1 MSEQPKCELCGEP
14 MPVGEEMFKYH
25 GHSGPCPTKGKAFE
39 PWQLRVIE
47 EKKELDARLVKLS
60 EFLSASICTLR
71 SVTPSA
77 KAVFNRKFLSL
88 SSFSIISGDTLMSF
102 VYICS

>member
-25 GHSGPCPTKGKAFE
+25 GHSGPCPTKGKTFE

-60 EFLSASICTLR
+60 EFFSG
-71 SVTPSA
+71 
-77 KAVFNRKFLSL
+77 KAFSEMTEDDQELL
-88 SSFSIISGDTLMSF
+88 SSQKTHMTSYSGILGERIARF
-102 VYICS
+102 EQK

>member
-25 GHSGPCPTKGKAFE
+25 GHSGPCPTKGKTFE
-39 PWQLRVIE
+39 SWQLRVIE

-60 EFLSASICTLR
+60 EFLSG
-71 SVTPSA
+71 
-77 KAVFNRKFLSL
+77 KAFAVMTEEDQELLLSQKNHMNCYSDIL
-88 SSFSIISGDTLMSF
+88 GKRIARFTQK
-102 VYICS
+102 

>member
-1 MSEQPKCELCGEP
+1 MSEEAKCELCGEP

-25 GHSGPCPTKGKAFE
+25 GHSGPCPTKGKTFE

-60 EFLSASICTLR
+60 EFLTG
-71 SVTPSA
+71 
-77 KAVFNRKFLSL
+77 KAFQEMTEDDQELLLSQKNHMNCYSDIL
-88 SSFSIISGDTLMSF
+88 GKRIARFTQK
-102 VYICS
+102 

>member
-25 GHSGPCPTKGKAFE
+25 GHSGPCPTKGKTFE

-60 EFLSASICTLR
+60 EFLSG
-71 SVTPSA
+71 
-77 KAVFNRKFLSL
+77 KAFAVMTEEDQELLLSQKNHMNYYSDIL
-88 SSFSIISGDTLMSF
+88 GKRIARFTQK
-102 VYICS
+102 

>member
-14 MPVGEEMFKYH
+14 MPIGEEMFKYH
-25 GHSGPCPTKGKAFE
+25 GHSGPCPTKGKTFE

-60 EFLSASICTLR
+60 EFLSGEAF
-71 SVTPSA
+71 
-77 KAVFNRKFLSL
+77 AVMTEDDQELLLSQKNH
-88 SSFSIISGDTLMSF
+88 MSTYSDILGERIARF
-102 VYICS
+102 TQK

>member
-14 MPVGEEMFKYH
+14 MPAGEEMFKYH

-60 EFLSASICTLR
+60 ELLSG
-71 SVTPSA
+71 
-77 KAVFNRKFLSL
+77 KAFAVMAEDDQELLLSQKNHM
-88 SSFSIISGDTLMSF
+88 SCYSGILGER
-102 VYICS
+102 IARLEQN

>member
-14 MPVGEEMFKYH
+14 MPAGEEMFKYH
-25 GHSGPCPTKGKAFE
+25 GHSGPCPTKGKTFE

-60 EFLSASICTLR
+60 EFLSG
-71 SVTPSA
+71 
-77 KAVFNRKFLSL
+77 KAFSEMTEDDQELL
-88 SSFSIISGDTLMSF
+88 SSQKTHMSCYSGILGERIARF
-102 VYICS
+102 EQK

>member
-14 MPVGEEMFKYH
+14 MPIGEEMFKYH
-25 GHSGPCPTKGKAFE
+25 GHSGPCPTKGKTFE

-60 EFLSASICTLR
+60 EFLSG
-71 SVTPSA
+71 
-77 KAVFNRKFLSL
+77 KAFAVMTEEDQELLLSQKNHMNCYSDIL
-88 SSFSIISGDTLMSF
+88 GKRIARFTQK
-102 VYICS
+102 

>member
-1 MSEQPKCELCGEP
+1 MSEEAKCELCGEP
-14 MPVGEEMFKYH
+14 MPVGEEMFNYH

-60 EFLSASICTLR
+60 EFLSW
-71 SVTPSA
+71 
-77 KAVFNRKFLSL
+77 KAFAVMTEEDQELLLSQKNHMNCYSDIL
-88 SSFSIISGDTLMSF
+88 GKRIARFTQK
-102 VYICS
+102 

>member
-14 MPVGEEMFKYH
+14 MPAGEEMFKYH
-25 GHSGPCPTKGKAFE
+25 GHSGPCPTKGKTFE

-60 EFLSASICTLR
+60 EFLSGEAFSEMTEDDQEL
-71 SVTPSA
+71 
-77 KAVFNRKFLSL
+77 L
-88 SSFSIISGDTLMSF
+88 SSQKTHMTSYSGILGERIARF
-102 VYICS
+102 EQR